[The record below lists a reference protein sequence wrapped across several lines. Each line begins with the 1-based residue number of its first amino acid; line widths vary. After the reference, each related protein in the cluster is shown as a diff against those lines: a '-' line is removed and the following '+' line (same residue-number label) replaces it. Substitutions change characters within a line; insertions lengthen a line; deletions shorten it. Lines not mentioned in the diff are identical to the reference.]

1 MKKKRRKTNIKQVC
15 ASIRRDLIDK
25 FDIEVPNEDITI
37 TWKGGD
43 YREIYVHVLTG
54 KVAGSVKEQFYGI
67 GEI

>member
-1 MKKKRRKTNIKQVC
+1 MARRKVNVKQVC

-25 FDIEVPNEDITI
+25 FHIEVPNEDVTI

-43 YREIYVHVLTG
+43 KRELSIHVLTRQ
-54 KVAGSVKEQFYGI
+54 VWGSVKEQYYVI